1 MASKASIEFDFH
13 KATAQADRLD
23 AVANQLNML
32 SDHKF
37 GATMQHLSS
46 NWKGENASMYL
57 TKGGKLQE
65 QMDATSRE
73 LHSIASDIRAVARRM
88 YEAEMRAL
96 RIAEHRE
103 Y

>member
-1 MASKASIEFDFH
+1 
-13 KATAQADRLD
+13 
-23 AVANQLNML
+23 
-32 SDHKF
+32 
-37 GATMQHLSS
+37 
-46 NWKGENASMYL
+46 MYL

-65 QMDATSRE
+65 QMDATSKE
-73 LHSIASDIRAVARRM
+73 LHSIASEIRAVAKRM